1 MEQCRTAALSGHVE
15 ACEIAACGADRQQV
29 TRLATDEFI
38 HRFLIN
44 VLPRAFHRIRH

>member
-1 MEQCRTAALSGHVE
+1 M
-15 ACEIAACGADRQQV
+15 

>member
-1 MEQCRTAALSGHVE
+1 M
-15 ACEIAACGADRQQV
+15 

-44 VLPRAFHRIRH
+44 VLPRVFHRTRH